1 MSKITLQGTIVTAL
15 QPEQGISQRT
25 GNPWQKQTFII
36 ETSTN
41 PQFSTRVAVT
51 SFKSDLINKFLGFP
65 PGSAV
70 EVDCMVGSRESNSG
84 RWFTEVTAADI
95 RPRMQH
101 TPQQTQ
107 QPAPVQYQPQGMQP
121 PYQPSQQQPFVA
133 PKPQPAPA
141 PQPQTNDQR
150 FAQQYQQGLQQQ
162 YQPQQQQPQQQPE
175 QQEFYQLP
183 F

>member
-1 MSKITLQGTIVTAL
+1 MSKITLQGTIITAL

-41 PQFSTRVAVT
+41 PLYSTRVAVT
-51 SFKSDLINKFLGFP
+51 SFKADLIEKFLGFP
-65 PGSAV
+65 PGSSV
-70 EVDCMVGSRESNSG
+70 EVDCYVESRESNTG

-95 RPRMQH
+95 RPRIQYA
-101 TPQQTQ
+101 PQQPQ

-121 PYQPSQQQPFVA
+121 QYQPSQQPFVA
-133 PKPQPAPA
+133 PQPAPA

-150 FAQQYQQGLQQQ
+150 FAQQYQQGLQQP
-162 YQPQQQQPQQQPE
+162 YQPQPQQTAQPDYE
-175 QQEFYQLP
+175 MSDLP

>member
-1 MSKITLQGTIVTAL
+1 MSKITLQGTIITAL

-41 PQFSTRVAVT
+41 PQYSTRVAVT
-51 SFKSDLINKFLGFP
+51 SFKQEIIDKFLGFP
-65 PGSAV
+65 PGSSV
-70 EVDCMVGSRESNSG
+70 EVDCYVESSESQSG
-84 RWFTEVTAADI
+84 RWFTDVTAADI
-95 RPRMQH
+95 RPRMQYA
-101 TPQQTQ
+101 PQQPQ

-121 PYQPSQQQPFVA
+121 QHQTSQQQFRA
-133 PKPQPAPA
+133 PQPQPQ

-150 FAQQYQQGLQQQ
+150 FVQQYQQGLQQQ
-162 YQPQQQQPQQQPE
+162 QPAQIPPVE
-175 QQEFYQLP
+175 YNELP

>member
-51 SFKSDLINKFLGFP
+51 SFKSDLIDKFLGFP

-70 EVDCMVGSRESNSG
+70 EVDCWVESRESNSG

-95 RPRMQH
+95 RPRMQY
-101 TPQQTQ
+101 TPQQPQ
-107 QPAPVQYQPQGMQP
+107 QPVPVQYQPQGMQP
-121 PYQPSQQQPFVA
+121 QYQPSGKQFSA
-133 PKPQPAPA
+133 PQPQPAPA
-141 PQPQTNDQR
+141 PHPQTNDQR

-162 YQPQQQQPQQQPE
+162 YQPQQQQPE